1 MDGTAGKPGAA
12 TTSGPAPSV
21 DPTNGPPPR
30 SAVVAVAAPMV
41 FVVLWSTGFVVA
53 RYATEDNG
61 PLAFVAVRF
70 AVAGVGLA
78 LAAWAT
84 GAGWPRG
91 SALRT
96 TAVAGLGL
104 QAAYVAG
111 VFVAIDQGMSPALA
125 ALISGLHPVVTSVV
139 AHLWFGERIGTSQWA
154 GVALGLTGVT
164 VFTADRLVG
173 TEAALPATALVA
185 MAVSLAGIVGGTLL
199 QRLRNAEVSLLPGA
213 AVQYLA
219 SAAVLIVLAA
229 AVERR
234 PVELTATF
242 VLAQAWAVGVLSI
255 GAVLLMLWLL
265 RASAASAVSSLF
277 FLVPAL
283 SAVEAWVLFGD
294 RLNATT
300 VVALAV
306 SAVGVLLVVRPTTP
320 PAVSNRG

>member
-1 MDGTAGKPGAA
+1 MTADAGAA
-12 TTSGPAPSV
+12 AAGRTLHAS
-21 DPTNGPPPR
+21 R
-30 SAVVAVAAPMV
+30 SPLVAAGGPVV

-53 RYATEDNG
+53 RYATQDNG

-70 AVAGVGLA
+70 TLAGLGLT

-84 GAGWPRG
+84 GASWPRA

-96 TAVAGLGL
+96 TATAGLGL

-139 AHLWFGERIGTSQWA
+139 AHQWFGEGIGARQWC
-154 GVALGLTGVT
+154 GVALGLSGVA

-173 TEAALPATALVA
+173 TEAALPATALLA
-185 MAVSLAGIVGGTLL
+185 MAASLAGIVGGTLL
-199 QRLRNAEVSLLPGA
+199 QRLRNTQVSLLPGA

-219 SAAVLIVLAA
+219 SAAVLLVLA
-229 AVERR
+229 VSIERR
-234 PVELTATF
+234 PIAITANF
-242 VLAQAWAVGVLSI
+242 VLAQAWAVGVLSV

-265 RASAASAVSSLF
+265 RARAASAVSSLF
-277 FLVPAL
+277 FLTPAL

-294 RLNATT
+294 VLNATT
-300 VVALAV
+300 IGALAV
-306 SAVGVLLVVRPTTP
+306 SAVGVLLVVRPP
-320 PAVSNRG
+320 RAAVVSNRA